1 MDTDLIE
8 KTIISMPSSNIIDY
22 INMANLA
29 GKNGD
34 EVECFQWYIKGL
46 RVARE
51 QDNKEKVDY
60 ISNLIVTML

>member
-1 MDTDLIE
+1 
-8 KTIISMPSSNIIDY
+8 
-22 INMANLA
+22 MANLA